1 MAGLDPDE
9 LLVPPALRE
18 HDPTV
23 RCAVAAPSSAQRV
36 MCGTC
41 GAGPPA
47 PTGQPSGLRSRPARV
62 HRALLLVL
70 ALLAVPVAL
79 VLTAGPAHACS
90 CAPRTFPEQVA
101 SADAVL
107 TGTAT
112 SREDPAGSGDAVSSA
127 SSIRWG
133 FAVDTVHRG
142 DLAARVTVVAAM
154 SGASCGIAFT
164 PGVRYVVVGMRD
176 PVGDVETGLC
186 TGTAPVAALSPADL
200 AALGPGRP
208 VPPPAALPPAA
219 PAPAAPVEGA
229 GGRAVGPLGF
239 LLLGGTVALTA
250 GLALVAVRRR
260 RASRRA

>member
-1 MAGLDPDE
+1 M
-9 LLVPPALRE
+9 
-18 HDPTV
+18 
-23 RCAVAAPSSAQRV
+23 
-36 MCGTC
+36 
-41 GAGPPA
+41 
-47 PTGQPSGLRSRPARV
+47 

-90 CAPRTFPEQVA
+90 CASRTFPEQVA

-127 SSIRWG
+127 SSIRWE

-142 DLAARVTVVAAM
+142 DLGARVTVVAAM

-164 PGVRYVVVGMRD
+164 PGVRYLVVGTRNL
-176 PVGDVETGLC
+176 VGDVETGLC
-186 TGTAPVAALSPADL
+186 TGTAPVAALSPTDL

-208 VPPPAALPPAA
+208 VPPPAALPPA
-219 PAPAAPVEGA
+219 APAAPVEGA